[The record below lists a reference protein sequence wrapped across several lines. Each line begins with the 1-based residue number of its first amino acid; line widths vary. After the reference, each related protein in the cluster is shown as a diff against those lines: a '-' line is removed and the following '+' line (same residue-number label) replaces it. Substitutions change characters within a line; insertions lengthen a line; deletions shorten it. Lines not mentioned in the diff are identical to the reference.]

1 MIHFAIGTK
10 AQFIKMAPVM
20 RLLEDDGEKYH
31 LLDLSQHSGITE
43 KILSDFDLK
52 PTITSLRK
60 TKQSVTTYMQ
70 AISWFTYGVCQTLIG
85 SLKLRQ
91 RLFLGQNGIV
101 LLHGD
106 TLSTLLG
113 LYLAKTASLKTAL
126 VEAGLSSGNLFDP
139 FPEEWIR
146 RHTGR
151 KVDFL
156 FPPDN
161 ISESWLKLRKF
172 QCPIINTKYN
182 TGRDSLSLII
192 SRHSLNAGELESDG
206 KFGVV
211 TLHRLE
217 TLSYKPRLV
226 RAIRHILSLA
236 RELGPLKFYMHPPT
250 TNAMKKHGLM
260 NEIESSAHIE
270 LHGLEPYP
278 QFIESLM
285 KARFILTDGGS
296 IQEEATYLMK
306 PCLLLRNRTER
317 SDGVGYNATLA
328 SWDTEEDVAFLRK
341 KIDELS
347 QPLYRDSGMYAS
359 RIILKSIDKFR
370 LQSNT

>member
-347 QPLYRDSGMYAS
+347 QPQYRDSGMYAS

>member
-1 MIHFAIGTK
+1 
-10 AQFIKMAPVM
+10 
-20 RLLEDDGEKYH
+20 
-31 LLDLSQHSGITE
+31 
-43 KILSDFDLK
+43 
-52 PTITSLRK
+52 
-60 TKQSVTTYMQ
+60 
-70 AISWFTYGVCQTLIG
+70 
-85 SLKLRQ
+85 
-91 RLFLGQNGIV
+91 
-101 LLHGD
+101 
-106 TLSTLLG
+106 LSTLLG

-317 SDGVGYNATLA
+317 SDGVGYNASLA